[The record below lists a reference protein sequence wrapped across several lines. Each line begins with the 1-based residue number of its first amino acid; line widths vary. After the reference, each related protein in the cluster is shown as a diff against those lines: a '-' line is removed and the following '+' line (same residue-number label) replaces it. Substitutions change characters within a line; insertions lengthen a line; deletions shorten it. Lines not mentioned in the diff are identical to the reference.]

1 MFLIDDHCFHLLRC
15 WVERR
20 FLMGL
25 QFASRNSYEL
35 IWQQMLKTINLSS
48 LQWDLNNVHLSF
60 SSKKDISMASRPL
73 NRIGIFTRKLSHVN
87 LMWWKGRII
96 IQCIEAEHSPSL
108 WIRLR
113 RPWITF
119 QPVINPFGNLAWC
132 CQIFGRQALMT
143 RAFLLL
149 LNWLHC
155 CCDPHHHC

>member
-1 MFLIDDHCFHLLRC
+1 MTIPSIFWGVELSEGSWWACNLHPRTVMNQLDSKCWKPSICHRCSKLWKMFTF
-15 WVERR
+15 
-20 FLMGL
+20 
-25 QFASRNSYEL
+25 
-35 IWQQMLKTINLSS
+35 
-48 LQWDLNNVHLSF
+48 SF
-60 SSKKDISMASRPL
+60 FSKKDISMASRPL

-87 LMWWKGRII
+87 LMWWKGRIF
-96 IQCIEAEHSPSL
+96 IQCIEAEDSCPL

-119 QPVINPFGNLAWC
+119 QPVINSFGNLAWC

-143 RAFLLL
+143 RAFLPL